1 MGKPANQCPKGK
13 EKSGSSC
20 YNKCK
25 KGYTGIGLACWMNCP
40 ASMLDQGAF
49 CYKLEQYRIP
59 VPSYSEKECLA
70 STTHNHE
77 CYKGFWMWYEKCKE
91 GFSSFGQICKP
102 ECPKKME
109 DIGIS
114 CTKHTY

>member
-25 KGYTGIGLACWMNCP
+25 KGYTGIGLACRMDCP